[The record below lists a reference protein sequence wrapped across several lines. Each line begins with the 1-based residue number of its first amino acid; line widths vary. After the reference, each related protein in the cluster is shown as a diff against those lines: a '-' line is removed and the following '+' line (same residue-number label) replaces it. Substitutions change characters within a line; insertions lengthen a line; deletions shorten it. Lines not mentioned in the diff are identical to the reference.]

1 MNPHTAPSSAL
12 GSALRSAPG
21 PASAAPLRPLCLR
34 PHSAR
39 SGACLLAG
47 VLAGLCLAGIQPA
60 SAAPSPEAVPAKA
73 GAGQAQAAGKSNDA
87 KPGCAASQDA
97 ADKNSASRHIAPPQA
112 EAGWPAP
119 GGKPGET
126 HGGTLGGTPGETS
139 RETPGEAA
147 SGKQPGSQGQAP
159 AGQDQRRQPL
169 PEDAERAL
177 RDQLLEESIERLLP
191 LEPGEIRTYLE
202 RRDSVEGAI
211 QPGPARM
218 RTETRKISAVPGAAP
233 QVIRLT
239 AGYSST
245 LIFQDASGAPWPV
258 DAVILGD
265 RKAFQASQPGA
276 HAGPREGQG
285 SRAAR
290 GGEGGE
296 QAPGESYAGDA
307 GHANLVTLV
316 PLTNHASSN
325 LVVTLEG
332 APYPVILHLL
342 TESSAKQARVE
353 DALVVFRL
361 DTPGPRA
368 PLPAVGPAQPG
379 PVTRELLN
387 LVHGIPPEGAARLR
401 LEPELWGTDLWEHGG
416 RRYLRTGHQP
426 VWPAWSAQAGQ
437 AVKVYVMPK
446 TPGIVLSVNGRR
458 VSLTVEGRRERQGGE
473 R

>member
-1 MNPHTAPSSAL
+1 MKAHTTPSSA
-12 GSALRSAPG
+12 A
-21 PASAAPLRPLCLR
+21 
-34 PHSAR
+34 
-39 SGACLLAG
+39 GAMLAGAGLLAG
-47 VLAGLCLAGIQPA
+47 VLAGLAPAGLDGA
-60 SAAPSPEAVPAKA
+60 KAAPVPAPFPPSVREAVQETAPSKAPEA
-73 GAGQAQAAGKSNDA
+73 GSLGQADAGGVALLPEAAKISV
-87 KPGCAASQDA
+87 S
-97 ADKNSASRHIAPPQA
+97 KNISLQPVSASGAAKQ
-112 EAGWPAP
+112 EATQNMSVNSS
-119 GGKPGET
+119 GGQ
-126 HGGTLGGTPGETS
+126 S
-139 RETPGEAA
+139 
-147 SGKQPGSQGQAP
+147 GSQGEGSSKDAVP
-159 AGQDQRRQPL
+159 LDRAGMAQRQSRRQAQIQPQVKAQSR
-169 PEDAERAL
+169 PEDEERAL

-191 LEPGEIRTYLE
+191 LEPGEIRTYIE

-245 LIFQDASGAPWPV
+245 LIFQDASGEPWPV
-258 DAVILGD
+258 AALILGD
-265 RKAFQASQPGA
+265 AKAFQASQPGHPA
-276 HAGPREGQG
+276 SASQGPSQGAPRSTRDGQG
-285 SRAAR
+285 
-290 GGEGGE
+290 
-296 QAPGESYAGDA
+296 QAQGASYAD
-307 GHANLVTLV
+307 HANLVTLV

-325 LVVTLEG
+325 LVVALEG

-368 PLPAVGPAQPG
+368 SQPAIGPAQPG

-387 LVHGIPPEGAARLR
+387 LVHGIPPEGATRLR
-401 LEPELWGTDLWEHGG
+401 LEPELWGTDCWEHGA

-458 VSLTVEGRRERQGGE
+458 VSLAVGGRGASQGGG

>member
-1 MNPHTAPSSAL
+1 MIETVSFS
-12 GSALRSAPG
+12 GTTY
-21 PASAAPLRPLCLR
+21 APLPMKFE
-34 PHSAR
+34 
-39 SGACLLAG
+39 AG
-47 VLAGLCLAGIQPA
+47 TQNFNAVPTLVPA
-60 SAAPSPEAVPAKA
+60 LDFAEAVREDKEV
-73 GAGQAQAAGKSNDA
+73 QAQ
-87 KPGCAASQDA
+87 Q
-97 ADKNSASRHIAPPQA
+97 
-112 EAGWPAP
+112 EA
-119 GGKPGET
+119 
-126 HGGTLGGTPGETS
+126 
-139 RETPGEAA
+139 
-147 SGKQPGSQGQAP
+147 
-159 AGQDQRRQPL
+159 
-169 PEDAERAL
+169 
-177 RDQLLEESIERLLP
+177 
-191 LEPGEIRTYLE
+191 
-202 RRDSVEGAI
+202 
-211 QPGPARM
+211 
-218 RTETRKISAVPGAAP
+218 
-233 QVIRLT
+233 
-239 AGYSST
+239 
-245 LIFQDASGAPWPV
+245 
-258 DAVILGD
+258 ILGD
-265 RKAFQASQPGA
+265 AKAFQASQPGHPA
-276 HAGPREGQG
+276 SASQGPSQGAPRSTRDGQG
-285 SRAAR
+285 
-290 GGEGGE
+290 
-296 QAPGESYAGDA
+296 QAQGASYAD
-307 GHANLVTLV
+307 HANLVTLV

-325 LVVTLEG
+325 LVVALEG